1 MQARKSVVVG
11 GGFVGLASAL
21 HLQRLGRRVTLVD
34 PTKPGSAAA
43 ASYGNA
49 GTMAAYANV
58 PVNSPSVLRKLPS
71 LLLDPTGPLS
81 IKPSAHLAS
90 MVPWAS
96 LFAWN
101 CRPAAVEHTAAA
113 LGALLSRA
121 ESGYEPVWE
130 QAGVD
135 IDLPMGAYASQSAD
149 GELPFAV
156 RKGQGHLFLQ
166 RTEAAMKASQASAAM
181 RTRHVAGLRM
191 HALSQASYS
200 LTHFISA
207 RLRSASSFAFSASR
221 SLQCSSKSSAACW
234 RSSTKLESVSSGSA
248 LTMHLALSILW

>member
-90 MVPWAS
+90 MLPWAS

-135 IDLPMGAYASQSAD
+135 IDQPMGAYASQSAD

-191 HALSQASYS
+191 HALSQDEVTNPNPNPNPNPSPDPNPNPRARTQAHERREPSKAGGWLADAGRWLAGAS
-200 LTHFISA
+200 H
-207 RLRSASSFAFSASR
+207 REPSR
-221 SLQCSSKSSAACW
+221 W
-234 RSSTKLESVSSGSA
+234 P
-248 LTMHLALSILW
+248 

>member
-1 MQARKSVVVG
+1 MKARKSVVVG

-135 IDLPMGAYASQSAD
+135 IDQPMGAYASQSAD

-191 HALSQASYS
+191 HALSQDEVPNPNPNPNPNPSP
-200 LTHFISA
+200 
-207 RLRSASSFAFSASR
+207 
-221 SLQCSSKSSAACW
+221 
-234 RSSTKLESVSSGSA
+234 A
-248 LTMHLALSILW
+248 LTLSLALALTLSLALALAVALALALTRRCSRARARACPTG